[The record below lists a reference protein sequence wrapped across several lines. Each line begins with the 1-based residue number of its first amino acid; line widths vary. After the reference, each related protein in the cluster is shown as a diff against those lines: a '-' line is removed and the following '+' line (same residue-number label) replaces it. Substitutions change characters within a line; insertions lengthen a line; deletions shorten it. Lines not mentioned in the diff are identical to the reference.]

1 MRSRHGSSSRR
12 GATRRVTTAGGA
24 AVLVLA
30 PLLSGCSGDS
40 TDDVRDA
47 AQAFLDDWAA
57 GRVDAAADRTTDPAA
72 AGALLEQTAA
82 DLPDATLST
91 ELGEVQAE
99 DGAATV
105 TWQATWDLTAAPDWT
120 YDATLELQEGED
132 SWEVVAEPAVVHPEL
147 ADGQHLELARSLPER
162 APITD
167 GTGAPLFAETEVVDV
182 GVDTAQV
189 TDLPA
194 LAAGLAAATGISAEE
209 ITADVQAAPAGQFVP
224 VITLRR
230 PDFEAIRAQVYDLP
244 GAVFPTSTRLLAPTS
259 RFGLALLG
267 RVGDATAEVL
277 EDTVDAD
284 GEQRYAAGDRL
295 GLSGLQLA
303 YQEQLAGTP
312 GFTVRVMSTD
322 EALEDTGRVVGTVDP
337 VPGTPVQ
344 TPLLPAVQNAAD
356 AAVATQPL
364 ATHLV
369 AVRPG
374 TGELLAVSSNE
385 AANPVNALTG
395 QFPPGSSMKTMT
407 ATALLSAGTV
417 TPETQV
423 PCPATTLV
431 EGREFENED
440 QFDLGTVP
448 MTEAFAQSCNTTF
461 IQQALTLPDGALAAA
476 ATSYGVGTDWQLPV
490 DVFSGEVPAT
500 STGTTEAADAIGQGQ
515 VLMSPAQLALV
526 AAGIAGGTPAVPVE
540 VVGAEPAGAAPAG
553 PDPAVLDALRPMM
566 RQVVLG
572 GTATGLADRG
582 EVYGKTGTAEYGTNT
597 PLDAHG
603 WFMGYQLGGPQG
615 DVAFAVLVEAGQSSS
630 VAVEVADAFLAALG
644 S

>member
-1 MRSRHGSSSRR
+1 MRSRHGSSSRPR
-12 GATRRVTTAGGA
+12 TTRRVTTAGGA

-30 PLLSGCSGDS
+30 PLLTGCSGDS
-40 TDDVRDA
+40 SDDVRDA

-57 GRVDAAADRTTDPAA
+57 GRVDAAADRTTDPAV

-82 DLPDATLST
+82 DLPGATLTT
-91 ELGEVQAE
+91 ELGEVSVS
-99 DGAATV
+99 DGAANV
-105 TWQATWDLTAAPDWT
+105 TWQATWDLVAAPDWT
-120 YDATLELQEGED
+120 YDATLALQEGEQD
-132 SWEVVAEPAVVHPEL
+132 GEDRWEVVAEPAVVHPEL
-147 ADGQHLELARSLPER
+147 SEGQRLELDRSLPER

-167 GTGAPLFAETEVVDV
+167 ATGAPLFTETEVVDV

-277 EDTVDAD
+277 EDAVDAD
-284 GEQRYAAGDRL
+284 GEARYAAGDRL
-295 GLSGLQLA
+295 GLSGLQRA
-303 YQEQLAGTP
+303 RQEQLAGTP
-312 GFTVRVMSTD
+312 GFTVRVVSTD
-322 EALEDTGRVVGTVDP
+322 EALEDPGRVVATVDP
-337 VPGTPVQ
+337 VPGTAVQ

-364 ATHLV
+364 PTHLV

-374 TGELLAVSSNE
+374 TGELLAGSSNE

-417 TPETQV
+417 TPDTPV
-423 PCPATTLV
+423 PCPATTTV

-461 IQQALTLPDGALAAA
+461 IQQALTLPDGALAEAA
-476 ATSYGVGTDWQLPV
+476 ASYGVGADWQLPV
-490 DVFSGEVPAT
+490 DVFSGEVPAA

-526 AAGIAGGTPAVPVE
+526 AAGIASGTPAAPVE
-540 VVGAEPAGAAPAG
+540 VVGGEPAAG
-553 PDPAVLDALRPMM
+553 HP
-566 RQVVLG
+566 G
-572 GTATGLADRG
+572 
-582 EVYGKTGTAEYGTNT
+582 
-597 PLDAHG
+597 
-603 WFMGYQLGGPQG
+603 QLGR
-615 DVAFAVLVEAGQSSS
+615 A
-630 VAVEVADAFLAALG
+630 
-644 S
+644 